1 MRRGRR
7 RKRTMKNM
15 MWRAVAGAIAVV
27 GVALSSSPA
36 LAQQKSEIA
45 LSRQPGIFYM
55 PSHIMEKQ
63 KLIEKHA
70 AALGVPGVTTKWIN
84 LSGGGAQTDALLA
97 GGVDILNTGTG
108 NLLLLWDRTRGGVKG
123 IVACS
128 AQPMA
133 LISRDANIKSIEDI
147 GPNDKIAVPT
157 VKISTQAI
165 VLQIA
170 AAEMFG
176 ADQWLKL
183 DANTV
188 QLGHPDAYAAL
199 SNSQHEVRNHFSIPP
214 YTFLELKNVPGAH
227 VVLSSPEVMGGP
239 LSQAQFFTTVKF
251 ADANPKIIQ
260 AVRDA
265 TKEAQDLIRNDTKT
279 AVEIYKE
286 VTGDKTAVDDLL
298 AWLREPG
305 MMEWNLEPQ
314 GTMKFASHLFKTGTL
329 KTQPKAWTDYY
340 LPIAHDLKGN

>member
-1 MRRGRR
+1 MNG
-7 RKRTMKNM
+7 MI
-15 MWRAVAGAIAVV
+15 WRSCAGAIAAL
-27 GVALSSSPA
+27 GVALSGLPA
-36 LAQQKSEIA
+36 SAQQKTEIS

-55 PSHIMEKQ
+55 PTHIIEKQ

-70 AALGVPGVTTKWIN
+70 AALGVPGITTKWITF
-84 LSGGGAQTDALLA
+84 SGGGAQTDALLA

-123 IVACS
+123 IVATS
-128 AQPMA
+128 AQPMT
-133 LISRDANIKSIEDI
+133 LISRDANIKSIRDF
-147 GPNDKIAVPT
+147 GPGDKIAVPT

-170 AAEMFG
+170 AAEAFG
-176 ADQWLKL
+176 ADQWSKL

-199 SNSQHEVRNHFSIPP
+199 ANSKHEVHNHFSIPP
-214 YTFLELKNVPGAH
+214 FTFLEMKNVPSAH
-227 VVLSSPEVMGGP
+227 VVLNSPDVMGGP
-239 LSQAQFFTTVKF
+239 LSQAQFFTTTKF

-265 TKEAQDLIRNDTKT
+265 TKEAQDLIRNDTRT

-286 VTGDKTAVDDLL
+286 ITGDKTSAEDLL
-298 AWLREPG
+298 AWLKEPG

-314 GTMKFASHLFKTGTL
+314 GTMKFATHLFKTGTL

-340 LPIAHDLKGN
+340 LPVAHDLKGS

>member
-1 MRRGRR
+1 MDR
-7 RKRTMKNM
+7 MV
-15 MWRAVAGAIAVV
+15 WRAFAGAIVAV
-27 GVALSSSPA
+27 GLSQGPA
-36 LAQQKSEIA
+36 AQAQQKMEIA

-55 PSHIMEKQ
+55 PTHIIEKQ

-70 AALGVPGVTTKWIN
+70 AALGVPGITTKWITF
-84 LSGGGAQTDALLA
+84 SGGGAQTDALLA

-128 AQPMA
+128 AQPML
-133 LISRDANIKSIEDI
+133 LISRDPNIKTLKDF

-176 ADQWLKL
+176 ADQWSKL

-199 SNSQHEVRNHFSIPP
+199 SNPKHEVH
-214 YTFLELKNVPGAH
+214 
-227 VVLSSPEVMGGP
+227 
-239 LSQAQFFTTVKF
+239 
-251 ADANPKIIQ
+251 
-260 AVRDA
+260 
-265 TKEAQDLIRNDTKT
+265 
-279 AVEIYKE
+279 
-286 VTGDKTAVDDLL
+286 
-298 AWLREPG
+298 
-305 MMEWNLEPQ
+305 
-314 GTMKFASHLFKTGTL
+314 
-329 KTQPKAWTDYY
+329 
-340 LPIAHDLKGN
+340 

>member
-1 MRRGRR
+1 MD
-7 RKRTMKNM
+7 KMV
-15 MWRAVAGAIAVV
+15 WRSCLSAIAML
-27 GVALSSSPA
+27 GMALSGAPA
-36 LAQQKSEIA
+36 LAQQKTEIS

-70 AALGVPGVTTKWIN
+70 AALGLSGITTKWLT

-123 IVACS
+123 IVATS
-128 AQPMA
+128 AQPMT
-133 LISRDANIKSIEDI
+133 LISRDPNIKSLRDF

-157 VKISTQAI
+157 VKVSTQAI

-170 AAEMFG
+170 AAEAFG
-176 ADQWLKL
+176 ADQWSKL
-183 DANTV
+183 DVNTV
-188 QLGHPDAYAAL
+188 QLGHPDAYVAL
-199 SNSQHEVRNHFSIPP
+199 LNAQHEVRNHFSIPP
-214 YTFLELKNVPGAH
+214 FTFLELKNVPGAH
-227 VVLSSPEVMGGP
+227 VVLSSPDVMGGP
-239 LSQAQFFTTVKF
+239 LSQAQFFTTTKF

-265 TKEAQDLIRNDTKT
+265 TKEAQDLIRSDTRT

-286 VTGDKTAVDDLL
+286 VTGDKTSVDDLL
-298 AWLREPG
+298 AWLKEPG
-305 MMEWNLEPQ
+305 MMEWNLQPQ
-314 GTMKFASHLFKTGTL
+314 GTMKFANHLFKVGTL

-340 LPIAHDLKGN
+340 LPVAHDLKGN

>member
-1 MRRGRR
+1 
-7 RKRTMKNM
+7 
-15 MWRAVAGAIAVV
+15 MWRSWAAAVAALGVVLSGASAQ
-27 GVALSSSPA
+27 
-36 LAQQKSEIA
+36 AQQKTEIS

-55 PSHIMEKQ
+55 PTHIIEKQ

-70 AALGVPGVTTKWIN
+70 AALGVPNITTKWITF
-84 LSGGGAQTDALLA
+84 SGGGAQTDALLA

-123 IVACS
+123 IVATS
-128 AQPMA
+128 AQPMT
-133 LISRDANIKSIEDI
+133 LISRDANIKTLKDI
-147 GPNDKIAVPT
+147 GPSDKIAVPT

-165 VLQIA
+165 VMQIA

-176 ADQWLKL
+176 ADQWSKL

-199 SNSQHEVRNHFSIPP
+199 SNPQHEVRNHFSIPP
-214 YTFLELKNVPGAH
+214 FTFLELKNVPGAH
-227 VVLSSPEVMGGP
+227 VVLSSPDVMGGP
-239 LSQAQFFTTVKF
+239 LSQAQFFTTTKF
-251 ADANPKIIQ
+251 ADANSKIIQ

-265 TKEAQDLIRNDTKT
+265 TKEAQDLIRSDTKT
-279 AVEIYKE
+279 AVEIYKAI
-286 VTGDKTAVDDLL
+286 TGDKTATDDLL
-298 AWLREPG
+298 AWLKEPG

-314 GTMKFASHLFKTGTL
+314 GTMKFANHLFKTGTL

-340 LPIAHDLKGN
+340 LPVAHDLKGN

>member
-1 MRRGRR
+1 MNKMMGRVG
-7 RKRTMKNM
+7 
-15 MWRAVAGAIAVV
+15 AGLFALLAAGAVTT
-27 GVALSSSPA
+27 PA
-36 LAQQKSEIA
+36 SAQQKTDIS

-55 PSHIMEKQ
+55 PSHIIEKQ
-63 KLIEKHA
+63 KLIKKHA
-70 AALGVPGVTTKWIN
+70 AALGLPGVTTKWVTF
-84 LSGGGAQTDALLA
+84 SGGGAQTDALLA

-123 IVACS
+123 IVATS
-128 AQPMA
+128 AQPMT
-133 LISRDANIKSIEDI
+133 LISRDPNIKSLKDI

-170 AAEMFG
+170 AAELFG
-176 ADQWLKL
+176 ADQWSKL

-199 SNSQHEVRNHFSIPP
+199 SNPQHEVRNHFSIPP
-214 YTFLELKNVPGAH
+214 FTFLEMKNVPGAH
-227 VVLSSPEVMGGP
+227 VVLSSPDVMGGP
-239 LSQAQFFTTVKF
+239 LSQAQFFTTTKF

-265 TKEAQDLIRNDTKT
+265 TKEAQDLIRSDTRT

-286 VTGDKTAVDDLL
+286 ITGDKTSVEDLL
-298 AWLREPG
+298 AWLKEPG

-314 GTMKFASHLFKTGTL
+314 GTMKFAAHLYRTGTL

>member
-1 MRRGRR
+1 
-7 RKRTMKNM
+7 MKKTI
-15 MWRAVAGAIAVV
+15 WRAGAFAVA
-27 GVALSSSPA
+27 ALALMLPASPA
-36 LAQQKSEIA
+36 LAQAKSEIA

-55 PSHIMEKQ
+55 PSHIMEKN

-70 AALGVPGVTTKWIN
+70 AELGLSGITTKWVTF
-84 LSGGGAQTDALLA
+84 SGGGAQTDALLA

-123 IVACS
+123 IVATS
-128 AQPMA
+128 AQPMT
-133 LISRDANIKSIEDI
+133 LISRDPNIKSLKDI

-157 VKISTQAI
+157 VKVSTQAI

-170 AAEMFG
+170 AAELFG
-176 ADQWLKL
+176 ADQWAKL

-188 QLGHPDAYAAL
+188 QLGHPDAYVAMTNA
-199 SNSQHEVRNHFSIPP
+199 QHEVRNHFAIPP
-214 YTFLELKNVPGAH
+214 FTFLELKNVPGAH
-227 VVLSSPEVMGGP
+227 VVLSSPDVMGGP
-239 LSQAQFFTTVKF
+239 LSQAQFFTTTKF

-265 TKEAQDLIRNDTKT
+265 TREAHDLIRSDTRA

-286 VTGDKTAVDDLL
+286 VTGDKTSAEDLL
-298 AWLREPG
+298 AWLKEPG
-305 MMEWNLEPQ
+305 MMEWNLQPQ
-314 GTMKFASHLFKTGTL
+314 GTMKFAAHLFKTGTL

-340 LPIAHDLKGN
+340 LPVAHDLKGN